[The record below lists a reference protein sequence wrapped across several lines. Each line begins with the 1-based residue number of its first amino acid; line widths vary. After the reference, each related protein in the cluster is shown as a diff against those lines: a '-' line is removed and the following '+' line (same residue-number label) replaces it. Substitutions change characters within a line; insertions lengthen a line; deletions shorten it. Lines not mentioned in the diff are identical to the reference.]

1 MDMKHFLL
9 RAVLAVVIFTN
20 VFKANAESVTVNL
33 TREGTLAEKVL
44 EQANSL
50 ATVTE
55 LTVTGKI
62 NSADWNCI
70 TKQMTS
76 LSTLNMKGAT
86 ASFETLSSFNQN
98 ITSFIVP
105 EGIKKLKCSMRRLTY
120 IEISN
125 SVETI
130 GGGETSYN
138 FGDLQ
143 TIKFGN
149 GLKSIVNS
157 PFEYCENLNN
167 VFLRDVAAWCRVNLD
182 NGNCSPFYWGWD
194 DNPSNT
200 SKRLYVNDELITTLV
215 IPYVEAINAYAF
227 YGCSAI
233 QSIEIAEGCNSIG
246 SSAFSGCTNVSS
258 ISLPASLTEI
268 GSSAFSY
275 CTSLSSLSLPS
286 NLSKISSNVF
296 SGCSS
301 LQSIGLPSSLT
312 SIGFSAFSSCTSL
325 TEISFPESITSI
337 GSGAFDNC
345 SGLTKVTCLI
355 PFPISAS
362 SGIFSGINQ
371 ETCTLVVPEWS
382 ALLYKMAVGWSE
394 FSKIETVKTGDLTL
408 LTVNDHRYLP
418 ESVRP
423 NGTPNVYVSEEGSL
437 TVRGNKEF
445 NMNELTLNIEIGES
459 KWNWGYDENGDY
471 IEYYTPNLI
480 GSSLL
485 NDESKLTAKSAKL
498 GLKSKGATWG
508 FITLPFDANLSDITP
523 MVEGNVNNYIWKT
536 YDGERRALLGSG
548 GNWKEA
554 TGTLKAGV
562 GYIYQSQNNDSVF
575 VKAIASTLS
584 DMLSNGDITL
594 PLKTYGAND
603 AEDESWNFIGNP
615 YPTYFNTRYIDFT
628 APITVWN
635 GNGYDAISLTDD
647 DYTLAP
653 CQAFFVQ
660 KQKDTENI
668 KFFAEGRTTEYSQS
682 NNNNNYTRA
691 KLYNATN
698 SERNIINLYLEG
710 ANYKDKSRIVFNEK
724 AKLDYELNCDAT
736 KFMNEDANIPQL
748 YSIDNDG
755 CQYAINERPEGRG
768 YVTLGIVVPE
778 TGQYTISVDKT
789 NLAKEIYLIDT
800 KENIV
805 TELASADYTF
815 YSDATTSNS
824 RFILSLD
831 KDATGIN
838 NMNVDSLCVN
848 ITNKGIIINNALG
861 DRVEVYTLDGKCVYD
876 AVVSNQH
883 ETIAMNKGT
892 YVVKV
897 AEKSFKT
904 VIK

>member
-1 MDMKHFLL
+1 
-9 RAVLAVVIFTN
+9 
-20 VFKANAESVTVNL
+20 
-33 TREGTLAEKVL
+33 
-44 EQANSL
+44 
-50 ATVTE
+50 
-55 LTVTGKI
+55 
-62 NSADWNCI
+62 
-70 TKQMTS
+70 
-76 LSTLNMKGAT
+76 
-86 ASFETLSSFNQN
+86 
-98 ITSFIVP
+98 
-105 EGIKKLKCSMRRLTY
+105 
-120 IEISN
+120 
-125 SVETI
+125 
-130 GGGETSYN
+130 
-138 FGDLQ
+138 
-143 TIKFGN
+143 
-149 GLKSIVNS
+149 
-157 PFEYCENLNN
+157 
-167 VFLRDVAAWCRVNLD
+167 
-182 NGNCSPFYWGWD
+182 
-194 DNPSNT
+194 
-200 SKRLYVNDELITTLV
+200 
-215 IPYVEAINAYAF
+215 
-227 YGCSAI
+227 
-233 QSIEIAEGCNSIG
+233 
-246 SSAFSGCTNVSS
+246 
-258 ISLPASLTEI
+258 
-268 GSSAFSY
+268 
-275 CTSLSSLSLPS
+275 
-286 NLSKISSNVF
+286 
-296 SGCSS
+296 
-301 LQSIGLPSSLT
+301 
-312 SIGFSAFSSCTSL
+312 
-325 TEISFPESITSI
+325 
-337 GSGAFDNC
+337 
-345 SGLTKVTCLI
+345 
-355 PFPISAS
+355 
-362 SGIFSGINQ
+362 
-371 ETCTLVVPEWS
+371 
-382 ALLYKMAVGWSE
+382 MAVGWSE
-394 FSKIETVKTGDLTL
+394 FSKIETVKTGDLAL
-408 LTVNDHRYLP
+408 LTVNDNRYLP

-423 NGTPNVYVSEEGSL
+423 NGTPDVYVSEEGSL

-445 NMNELTLNIEIGES
+445 NMNELTLNIEIGEG

-480 GSSLL
+480 GSSLF

-523 MVEGNVNNYIWKT
+523 MVEGDVNNYIWKT

-594 PLKTYGAND
+594 PLKTYAAND
-603 AEDESWNFIGNP
+603 AEDENWNFIGNP

-647 DYTLAP
+647 DYTLVP

-660 KQKDTENI
+660 KQEDTENI

-691 KLYNATN
+691 KLYNATT
-698 SERNIINLYLEG
+698 SERNIINLYLDG
-710 ANYKDKSRIVFNEK
+710 ANYKDKTRIVFNEK

-748 YSIDNDG
+748 YSIDNGG
-755 CQYAINERPEGRG
+755 CQYAINERPEGDG

-778 TGQYTISVDKT
+778 TGQYTISVDKI

-805 TELASADYTF
+805 TELTSAEYTF
-815 YSDATTSNS
+815 YSDATTSNG
-824 RFILSLD
+824 RFILSLE
-831 KDATGIN
+831 KNATRIN
-838 NMNVDSLCVN
+838 NMDVDSSCVN
-848 ITNKGIIINNALG
+848 ITNKGIIISNALG

-897 AEKSFKT
+897 GEKSFKT